1 VVVTSQ
7 DRRGPVMACWQRNR
21 QLTQPPPADRRRRA
35 DIAAV
40 STTATAAAAP
50 AVATNAATRMAAV
63 AKKWLTGPEN
73 ASQATIRM
81 AVTKV
86 TGRA

>member
-1 VVVTSQ
+1 VTSQ
-7 DRRGPVMACWQRNR
+7 NGLDPVIACWQRNR
-21 QLTQPPPADRRRRA
+21 QLTQPPPADLRRRA

-40 STTATAAAAP
+40 STTAKDAAAP
-50 AVATNAATRMAAV
+50 AAATSAATRTAAV

-73 ASQATIRM
+73 ASQATIKM
-81 AVTKV
+81 AARKD